1 VNEGSDDLQFA
12 RGSFG
17 RMTDERLLE
26 QAASGDE
33 TSFAVIYER
42 HRDLVFR
49 FAYRLSQSREM
60 AEEITHDC
68 FLSLIKEPQRFKAQ
82 EQRASLRTYLCAA
95 ARNLAFKR
103 LRRAGAETAI
113 DDFSEELTAA
123 ESQGPLRLL
132 LDAEVSEA
140 VCKAIGELPPLQRE
154 AVILFEYEELS
165 LAEIAEVAG
174 ADVGT
179 VKSRLHRARAR
190 LRAALAPYIKSVGAT
205 EKCRV

>member
-1 VNEGSDDLQFA
+1 
-12 RGSFG
+12 
-17 RMTDERLLE
+17 MTDERLLE

-33 TSFAVIYER
+33 TAFAVIYER
-42 HRDLVFR
+42 HRGLVFR
-49 FAYRLSQSREM
+49 FAFRLSQSREM

-68 FLSLIKEPQRFKAQ
+68 FLSLIKEPRRFKTQ

-103 LRRAGAETAI
+103 LRRAGAETVI
-113 DDFSEELTAA
+113 DDLSEQLAAA

-140 VCKAIGELPPLQRE
+140 VRKAIGELPPLQRE
-154 AVILFEYEELS
+154 ALILFEYEELS

-179 VKSRLHRARAR
+179 VKSRLHRARQR
-190 LRAALAPYIKSVGAT
+190 LRILLAPYFKKGVDINV
-205 EKCRV
+205 ERCRL

>member
-1 VNEGSDDLQFA
+1 
-12 RGSFG
+12 
-17 RMTDERLLE
+17 MTDERLLE

-33 TSFAVIYER
+33 TAFAVIYER
-42 HRDLVFR
+42 HRGLVFR

-68 FLSLIKEPQRFKAQ
+68 FLSLIKEPQRFKTQ

-103 LRRAGAETAI
+103 LRRASGETAI
-113 DDFSEELTAA
+113 DDFSEQLASA
-123 ESQGPLRLL
+123 EGQGPLRLL

-140 VCKAIGELPPLQRE
+140 VRKAVGELPPLQRE
-154 AVILFEYEELS
+154 ALILFEYEELS

-179 VKSRLHRARAR
+179 VKSRLHRARQR
-190 LRAALAPYIKSVGAT
+190 LRTLLAPYFEERVDINV
-205 EKCRV
+205 ERCRL

>member
-1 VNEGSDDLQFA
+1 
-12 RGSFG
+12 
-17 RMTDERLLE
+17 MTDERLLE

-33 TSFAVIYER
+33 TAFAVIYER
-42 HRDLVFR
+42 HRGLVFR

-68 FLSLIKEPQRFKAQ
+68 FLSLIKEPQRFKTQ

-95 ARNLAFKR
+95 ARNLVFKR

-113 DDFSEELTAA
+113 DDFSEQLAAA
-123 ESQGPLRLL
+123 EAQGPLRLL

-140 VCKAIGELPPLQRE
+140 VRNAVNELPPLQRE
-154 AVILFEYEELS
+154 ALILFEYEELS

-179 VKSRLHRARAR
+179 MKSRLHRARQR
-190 LRAALAPYIKSVGAT
+190 LRILLAPYFKEGVDINA
-205 EKCRV
+205 ERCRL

>member
-1 VNEGSDDLQFA
+1 
-12 RGSFG
+12 
-17 RMTDERLLE
+17 MTDERLLE

-33 TSFAVIYER
+33 TAFAVIYER
-42 HRDLVFR
+42 HRGLVFR
-49 FAYRLSQSREM
+49 FAYRLSQSRET

-68 FLSLIKEPQRFKAQ
+68 FLSLIKEPQRFKTR
-82 EQRASLRTYLCAA
+82 EQKASLRTYLCAA
-95 ARNLAFKR
+95 ARNLVFKR
-103 LRRAGAETAI
+103 SRRAGAETTI
-113 DDFSEELTAA
+113 DDFSEQLAAA

-140 VCKAIGELPPLQRE
+140 VRKAIGELPPLQRE
-154 AVILFEYEELS
+154 ALILFEYEEMS

-179 VKSRLHRARAR
+179 VKSRLHRAREQ
-190 LRAALAPYIKSVGAT
+190 LRIALAPYFKSVDTT

>member
-1 VNEGSDDLQFA
+1 
-12 RGSFG
+12 
-17 RMTDERLLE
+17 MTDERLLE

-33 TSFAVIYER
+33 TAFAVIYER
-42 HRDLVFR
+42 HRGLVFR

-68 FLSLIKEPQRFKAQ
+68 FLSLIKEPQRFKTQ

-113 DDFSEELTAA
+113 DDFSERLAAA
-123 ESQGPLRLL
+123 ESQEPLRLL
-132 LDAEVSEA
+132 LDAEISEA
-140 VCKAIGELPPLQRE
+140 VRKAIGELPPLQRE
-154 AVILFEYEELS
+154 ALILFEYEELS
-165 LAEIAEVAG
+165 LAEIAEVAS

-179 VKSRLHRARAR
+179 VKSRLHRARQR
-190 LRAALAPYIKSVGAT
+190 LRTLLAPYFEERVDINV
-205 EKCRV
+205 ERCRL